1 MPDIIHLLPD
11 AVANQIAAGEV
22 IQRPSSVVKELMEN
36 AVDAGATNID
46 VWITDAGKTCIQVI
60 DNGKG
65 MSEIDARLSFE
76 RHATSKISKPSD
88 LYNLHT
94 MGFRGEALASIAA
107 VAQVELKTRAADS
120 DLGTWLT
127 LTGSEIVDQKQIACN
142 VGTNF
147 CINNLFYNV
156 PARRR
161 FLKTNQTEWNNI
173 SAEFE
178 RVALIHHNIG
188 FTLHRDNELVL
199 DLRASSFRKRITSV
213 FGSHLDKMLL
223 PVQVE
228 TPMVKIEGFVGTP
241 QSAKVKGAKQYFF
254 VNGRFMKHPYFNKA
268 VMTAF
273 ERLISSDKQV
283 PYFLRFEVDPS
294 KIDVNIHPTKTEIKF
309 EDDQAIWQILLAAI
323 RESLGRFNA
332 VPTINFD
339 SFASTPEIP
348 AFEPSTDPS
357 VTKIDI
363 DESYNPF
370 ARHDTSAKQPA
381 YRPATHVSRQ
391 DWEQMYETLKKTALT
406 SQSTEASQPDDSILY
421 GDVSDKEKLDWEK
434 ETLTYL
440 QHAGK
445 YIVTSIKSGVMIVDQ
460 NRAHQ
465 RILFDKYMSELT
477 NRDGVSQG
485 LLFTE
490 LIQIPATQVATF
502 NHMIETFKAVGFD
515 ISDMGGGS
523 YAICGV
529 PAGTEKQN
537 PVSLLTEIFE
547 DLLHQT
553 GLPEEKIYFHIASML
568 SKKNAIRYGQMLSSE
583 EMKNMIDELF
593 ACTSPNYTP
602 DGHVIITIVRNEKLE
617 TLFR

>member
-36 AVDAGATNID
+36 SVDAGAKNID

-65 MSEIDARLSFE
+65 MSETDARLSFE
-76 RHATSKISKPSD
+76 RHATSKIAQPSD

-120 DLGTWLT
+120 DLGTWLS
-127 LTGSEIVDQKQIACN
+127 LSGSEIVDQKQIACN
-142 VGTNF
+142 VGTSF
-147 CINNLFYNV
+147 SINNLFYNV

-173 SAEFE
+173 STEFE
-178 RVALIHHNIG
+178 RVALIHYDIG
-188 FTLHRDNELVL
+188 FTLHRDKELVL
-199 DLRASSFRKRITSV
+199 DLRPSSFRKRIISI
-213 FGSHLDKMLL
+213 FGSHFDKMLL

-228 TPMVKIEGFVGTP
+228 TPIVKIDGFVGTP

-254 VNGRFMKHPYFNKA
+254 VNGRFMRHPYFNKA

-273 ERLISSDKQV
+273 ERLIASDKQV
-283 PYFLRFEVDPS
+283 PYFLCFEVDPS

-309 EDDQAIWQILLAAI
+309 EDDQAIWQIVLAAV

-332 VPTINFD
+332 VPTIDFE
-339 SFASTPEIP
+339 SSSTPEIP
-348 AFEPSTDPS
+348 AFDPS
-357 VTKIDI
+357 ANPSVPHIDV

-370 ARHDTSAKQPA
+370 SGNNAPAARPS
-381 YRPATHVSRQ
+381 YRPATHASRQ
-391 DWEQMYETLKKTALT
+391 DWEQMYERLKKTAIA
-406 SQSTEASQPDDSILY
+406 SQSAESSQAGDASLY
-421 GDVSDKEKLDWEK
+421 SNEGGGEKLDWEK
-434 ETLTYL
+434 ETLSYL

-445 YIVTSIKSGVMIVDQ
+445 YIVTSVKSGVMIVDQ
-460 NRAHQ
+460 YRAHQ

-490 LIQIPATQVATF
+490 LIQIPATQVGAF
-502 NHMIETFKAVGFD
+502 NQMIDTFKAVGFD

-537 PVSLLTEIFE
+537 PVSLLTDIFD
-547 DLLHQT
+547 DLYHHT
-553 GLPEEKIYFHIASML
+553 GLAEEKVYFHIASML
-568 SKKNAIRYGQMLSSE
+568 ARKNAIRYGQALSVE
-583 EMKNMIDELF
+583 EMKNLIDELF

-602 DGHVIITIVRNEKLE
+602 DGHVIITIIRNEKLD
-617 TLFR
+617 TLFK